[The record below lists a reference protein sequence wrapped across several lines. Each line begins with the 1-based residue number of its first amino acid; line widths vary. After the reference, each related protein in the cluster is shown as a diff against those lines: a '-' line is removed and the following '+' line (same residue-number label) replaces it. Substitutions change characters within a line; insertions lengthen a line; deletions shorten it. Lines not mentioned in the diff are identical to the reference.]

1 MRYGWARTTAVLAMA
16 AALAACGDREAPGGD
31 AQAAENL
38 RQAEFFMT
46 SNAKADGVKT
56 LPSGA
61 QYKVLQAGPP
71 GGERP
76 DGNDLVR
83 VDYEGSLTDGTV
95 FDSSLQRGQPAVF
108 TVEDGISG
116 SVITG
121 MRDALQHM
129 SVGDEWLV
137 YIPPAIGYGDA
148 STGDIP
154 PNSVLIFRLKL
165 LDVAQTPGGET
176 AVATANG

>member
-1 MRYGWARTTAVLAMA
+1 MRYGWARTAAVLAMA
-16 AALAACGDREAPGGD
+16 TGLVACGRDGAAAGD
-31 AQAAENL
+31 PQAAENL
-38 RQAEFFMT
+38 REAGFFMS
-46 SNAKADGVKT
+46 SNAKAEGVQT
-56 LPSGA
+56 LPSGV

-95 FDSSLQRGQPAVF
+95 FDSSFERGQPAVF

-116 SVITG
+116 SVIGG

-137 YIPPAIGYGDA
+137 YIPPAMGYGED
-148 STGDIP
+148 SGGEIP

-165 LDVAQTPGGET
+165 LEVAPVPGGST
-176 AVATANG
+176 AVEVAHG

>member
-1 MRYGWARTTAVLAMA
+1 MRYGWARTAAVLAMA
-16 AALAACGDREAPGGD
+16 AALAACGRDAATDVDRE
-31 AQAAENL
+31 AAENL
-38 RQAEFFMT
+38 REAGFFMA
-46 SNAKADGVKT
+46 SNARADGVQT
-56 LPSGA
+56 LPSGV
-61 QYKVLQAGPP
+61 QYKVLRAGPP

-95 FDSSLQRGQPAVF
+95 FDSSFERGQPAVF

-116 SVITG
+116 SVIPG

-137 YIPPAIGYGDA
+137 YIPPAIGYGDEGA
-148 STGDIP
+148 GEIP

-165 LDVAQTPGGET
+165 LEVAPVPGG
-176 AVATANG
+176 ATALEVAHG